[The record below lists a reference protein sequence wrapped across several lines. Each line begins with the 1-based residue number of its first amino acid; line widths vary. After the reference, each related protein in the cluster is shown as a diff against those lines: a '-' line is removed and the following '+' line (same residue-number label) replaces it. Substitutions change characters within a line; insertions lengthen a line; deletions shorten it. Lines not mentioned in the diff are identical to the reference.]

1 MTLRSLKQIIPALET
16 SDGAGVRI
24 KRSIGQQQNIRL
36 DPFLM
41 LDEFGSAEAADYIAG
56 FHRTPTGGSKP

>member
-41 LDEFGSAEAADYIAG
+41 PPTISQASP
-56 FHRTPTGGSKP
+56 RTPIGGSKP